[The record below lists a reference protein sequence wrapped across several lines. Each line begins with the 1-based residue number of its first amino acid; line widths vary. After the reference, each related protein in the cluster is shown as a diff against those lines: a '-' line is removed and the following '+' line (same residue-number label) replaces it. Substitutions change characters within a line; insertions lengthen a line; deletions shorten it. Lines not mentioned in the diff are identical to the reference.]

1 MGDPYRAKGW
11 PRVNR
16 ETRTDLETF
25 TMRLEL
31 LGASPDEVAAVTDGW
46 DDFDGDWT
54 PERRHELLH
63 MGDDGPR
70 GVIVAGREEYD
81 YANTTEEEADARA
94 EAQRLRTAR
103 TEAAQRI
110 YGTVPSIVA
119 WMGDDPV
126 RARALRELEE
136 DAEGAGRKT
145 LLAAI
150 DEIIT

>member
-1 MGDPYRAKGW
+1 MPDPYRAKGW

-31 LGASPDEVAAVTDGW
+31 LGASPDEVQAVVGGW

-63 MGDDGPR
+63 MGDDGLR
-70 GVIVAGREEYD
+70 GVIEAGREEYD
-81 YANTTEEEADARA
+81 YANTTEEEAEARV

-103 TEAAQRI
+103 SEAAQRI
-110 YGTVPSIVA
+110 YGTVPSLLA
-119 WMGDDPV
+119 WVGDDQV
-126 RARALRELEE
+126 RAGAVRELETG
-136 DAEGAGRKT
+136 DEGASRKT
-145 LLAAI
+145 LLSAL
-150 DEIIT
+150 DEIG